1 MNAFLST
8 IKNRNAVLYGFGWVC
23 LIACLICAGLSL
35 LTNGQVLGINA
46 FIKPAKFFI
55 STAIFCWTMAWY
67 TAMLTQ
73 RRQIIIY
80 SWGVVVIMVIEL
92 GVVVGQAALGKL
104 SHFNLSSPI
113 NVLLFNLMGI
123 LITIFTIW
131 TGYIGYL
138 FFRHEPVRTDS
149 AYVWGIR
156 LGILLFVIFAFE
168 GFMMASRLSHTVG
181 AADGGAGLPVAN
193 WSTRHGD
200 LRVAHFFG
208 MHALQLLPLFG
219 YYVARRPVHVIAMA
233 TVYLVFVTLLLMQAL
248 AGKPLLAGLGN

>member
-1 MNAFLST
+1 MNALLST
-8 IKNRNAVLYGFGWVC
+8 IRSRNAILYGFGWGC

-35 LTNGQVLGINA
+35 TTSGQVMGINA

-55 STAIFCWTMAWY
+55 STGIFCWTMAWY
-67 TAMLTQ
+67 TGMLVQ
-73 RRQIIIY
+73 RRQVTIY
-80 SWGVVVIMVIEL
+80 SWAVVIIMVVEL
-92 GVVVGQAALGKL
+92 GIVVGQAALGRL
-104 SHFNLSSPI
+104 SHFNISSPI
-113 NVLLFNLMGI
+113 NGLLFSLMGI

-138 FFRHEPVRTDS
+138 FFRHKPVVTDS
-149 AYVWGIR
+149 AYLWGIR

-168 GFMMASRLSHTVG
+168 GFAMASRLSHTVG

-193 WSTRHGD
+193 WSTRYGD

-219 YYVARRPVHVIAMA
+219 YYVARRPRQVVLVA
-233 TVYLVFVTLLLMQAL
+233 TAYFLLVTLLLIQAL